1 MSKNSTSS
9 LSKNLLPIIKGS
21 YRHGYPLSK
30 VAWFKVGGPAEL
42 MFIPKDKEDLINFL
56 KNTIINKF
64 NFFVIGACSNLLI
77 RDGGLDGIVIKLG
90 KDFKSIRNKEDYI
103 FVGAGALD
111 IVVSKFAASRGIGG
125 LEFLSGIPG
134 TIGGSIFMNAGAYG
148 KEISDILISI
158 EAVDRAGNIH
168 NIESKDI
175 KFSYRSSKIQKN
187 LILLSAC
194 LKGYKED
201 KLKIEKKIR
210 EIKKLRSETQPVRK
224 KTGGSTFKNP
234 EDSNYKAWELIEI
247 SGCRGMEKGGAKI
260 SDLHCNFLVNSGT
273 ASAFELEELGNDIKN
288 KVLYSTGVTLD
299 WEIERVGNVLE
310 VSSWFMF

>member
-310 VSSWFMF
+310 VSS

>member
-64 NFFVIGACSNLLI
+64 NLFVIGACSNLLI
-77 RDGGLDGIVIKLG
+77 RDGGLDGVVIKLG
-90 KDFKSIRNKEDYI
+90 KDFKSIKNKEDYI

-158 EAVDRAGNIH
+158 EAVDRSGNIH

-175 KFSYRSSKIQKN
+175 KFSYRSSKIKKN

-201 KLKIEKKIR
+201 KLEIEKKIR

-234 EDSNYKAWELIEI
+234 EDSNYKAWELIEL

-310 VSSWFMF
+310 VSS